1 MVNLLD
7 FGLDSRIIQLIHESV
22 PELPGECVRIGRS
35 GRDTHVQ
42 VLDSEISASPSTARD
57 KKLTL
62 QVPHH
67 RECAASCKGMNQINS
82 GSSYSS
88 ASCR

>member
-7 FGLDSRIIQLIHESV
+7 FCFNSRIIQFIHESV

-42 VLDSEISASPSTARD
+42 VLDSEISASPSTALRSSPEEID
-57 KKLTL
+57 EIGISCDFGGNYGLTL
-62 QVPHH
+62 VHPGK
-67 RECAASCKGMNQINS
+67 S
-82 GSSYSS
+82 
-88 ASCR
+88 